1 MLNFA
6 EANARRLEGD
16 YRLLNKCFGDLENL
30 FTIWN
35 EPNMQSYEQ
44 MVLPLVSYLTS
55 FLKEEVKKAT
65 SGNLLKM
72 SGLEPSSDNAESAM
86 DIDLDEVR
94 HSANKSSLTSVPFAE
109 SSEKV
114 KVSPRRISSFE
125 FQPKQLQ
132 FPFLDFE

>member
-1 MLNFA
+1 M
-6 EANARRLEGD
+6 
-16 YRLLNKCFGDLENL
+16 LNKCFADLENL

-35 EPNMQSYEQ
+35 EPNMQSCEQ
-44 MVLPLVSYLTS
+44 MALPLVTYLTN

-86 DIDLDEVR
+86 DIDLEEVGTT
-94 HSANKSSLTSVPFAE
+94 HNKSSMISIPFAE

-114 KVSPRRISSFE
+114 H
-125 FQPKQLQ
+125 
-132 FPFLDFE
+132 

>member
-1 MLNFA
+1 M
-6 EANARRLEGD
+6 RRLEGD
-16 YRLLNKCFGDLENL
+16 YRLLNKCFADLENL

-44 MVLPLVSYLTS
+44 MVLPLVTYLTN

-65 SGNLLKM
+65 SGSLLKM

-86 DIDLDEVR
+86 DIDLDEVGTS
-94 HSANKSSLTSVPFAE
+94 HNKSSMASVPFAE

-114 KVSPRRISSFE
+114 CIITFLNSLKSESTRREI
-125 FQPKQLQ
+125 L
-132 FPFLDFE
+132 FPEIGKYDQSNNS

>member
-1 MLNFA
+1 M
-6 EANARRLEGD
+6 
-16 YRLLNKCFGDLENL
+16 LNKCFSDLENL

-44 MVLPLVSYLTS
+44 MVLPLVTYLTN

-86 DIDLDEVR
+86 DIDLDEAGTS
-94 HSANKSSLTSVPFAE
+94 HSKSSMTSVPFAE

-114 KVSPRRISSFE
+114 LLLLIILTIVTITFVVYSLVRAANCHEQK
-125 FQPKQLQ
+125 
-132 FPFLDFE
+132 FPVA